1 MPVSD
6 HDENALVTTTALAT
20 AAVRTFA

>member
-6 HDENALVTTTALAT
+6 HDENAPVTTTALAT